1 MRRRPAKSQRHGRVK
16 RCGKPSRDRHS
27 STADLQEQLA
37 LRTQE
42 LSQALEQQTA
52 TADVLK
58 IISRS
63 DFDLQAVLDT
73 LAQSASRVCNGD
85 GAGLAVRE
93 DEVYRYV
100 ANFAQPDEFCTLL
113 RK

>member
-1 MRRRPAKSQRHGRVK
+1 MPFLELGRAMRRRSKAGVKPAKAQRHGRVK
-16 RCGKPSRDRHS
+16 RRGKPSRDRHF

-73 LAQSASRVCNGD
+73 LVQSASRVCNGD
-85 GAGLAVRE
+85 GAGLAV
-93 DEVYRYV
+93 
-100 ANFAQPDEFCTLL
+100 
-113 RK
+113 